1 MYGLFHYLLFLCGFV
16 FFWFCLLMYSY
27 TCIQLYV
34 VKQNFKISSSDTLDV
49 HQNTPV
55 NDVVSISSFV
65 IYDEALIYRNTTMV

>member
-1 MYGLFHYLLFLCGFV
+1 
-16 FFWFCLLMYSY
+16 MYSY